1 MASSWI
7 VCVLT
12 VLLVVRWTSADGFTA
27 STLDWLAGSKG
38 ATEAPSGRGR
48 PVVCPAQCDCF
59 NYRET
64 VDCSRRNLERVPAS
78 LPPVV
83 RRLYLE
89 GNRIEELGGD
99 GRLSAAGN
107 LSVLIVEDN
116 RLTELNVDAL
126 CRLVLRRADSP
137 HCADT
142 SHTVPTRSAAGA
154 RRQRQPDPD
163 DRHGRPLRGPTLS
176 AQGAQ
181 PRSRDGPASV
191 RPTRPAHVSAV
202 VSEEL
207 NLGHNRLTA
216 IPTNLSAMAPNLEI
230 LLQRKR

>member
-38 ATEAPSGRGR
+38 ATEAPSGLGR

-107 LSVLIVEDN
+107 DSVPPQTSRLSAAGNLSVLIVEDN

-126 CRLVLRRADSP
+126 CRLGRLQELDASGNQIQTIV
-137 HCADT
+137 
-142 SHTVPTRSAAGA
+142 TVGRCGA
-154 RRQRQPDPD
+154 R
-163 DRHGRPLRGPTLS
+163 LS
-176 AQGAQ
+176 ALK
-181 PRSRDGPASV
+181 
-191 RPTRPAHVSAV
+191 
-202 VSEEL
+202 EL
-207 NLGHNRLTA
+207 NLDRA
-216 IPTNLSAMAPNLEI
+216 MVRRPSARRG
-230 LLQRKR
+230 QRTFRPLCPRSSTWVTTG

>member
-27 STLDWLAGSKG
+27 STLDWPAGSKG
-38 ATEAPSGRGR
+38 ATEAPSGLGR

-99 GRLSAAGN
+99 GRLSAA
-107 LSVLIVEDN
+107 
-116 RLTELNVDAL
+116 
-126 CRLVLRRADSP
+126 RR
-137 HCADT
+137 
-142 SHTVPTRSAAGA
+142 
-154 RRQRQPDPD
+154 
-163 DRHGRPLRGPTLS
+163 
-176 AQGAQ
+176 
-181 PRSRDGPASV
+181 
-191 RPTRPAHVSAV
+191 
-202 VSEEL
+202 
-207 NLGHNRLTA
+207 
-216 IPTNLSAMAPNLEI
+216 
-230 LLQRKR
+230 